1 MSPTLRSDQLI
12 WLADSLPTS
21 NFPDVTEKILG
32 DFFQRLEE
40 FRDDLQKLEAR
51 DFERILPRSRET
63 PTHYKWHMLTAPD
76 RSFTVWLHEYK
87 PRASRSSGYAQTI
100 HNHRYP
106 MSALVLTGGYQCTKY
121 RVEKSHG
128 DDDRASI
135 QVITGWQLGGGSV
148 YSMRENEFH
157 SVTQIEDGTMSLL
170 VQGRPSRPYS
180 VSVDASSR
188 RTSCHFPIE
197 GRLDRLRSCLTTDH
211 RRVHHAGS

>member
-1 MSPTLRSDQLI
+1 MSMALPSGQLT

-21 NFPDVTEKILG
+21 NFPEVTEKILG
-32 DFFQRLEE
+32 DFFERLED
-40 FRDDLQKLEAR
+40 FRADLQKLEER

-63 PTHYKWHMLTAPD
+63 PTHYKWHLLTAPD

-87 PRASRSSGYAQTI
+87 PRASRSGGYAQTI

-121 RVEKSHG
+121 KVERSLG
-128 DDDRASI
+128 DDRASI
-135 QVITGWQLGGGSV
+135 QVITGWQLAGGSV

-170 VQGRPSRPYS
+170 VQGQPTRPYS
-180 VSVDASSR
+180 VSVDAGSR
-188 RTSCHFPIE
+188 RTSCHVPIE
-197 GRLDRLRSCLTTDH
+197 GRLDHLRSSLITAD
-211 RRVHHAGS
+211 RGVHHAGS

>member
-1 MSPTLRSDQLI
+1 MSPTLRSDQLT

-21 NFPDVTEKILG
+21 NFPEVTEKILG
-32 DFFQRLEE
+32 DFFEQLEN
-40 FRDDLQKLEAR
+40 FRDDLQQLEER

-87 PRASRSSGYAQTI
+87 PAASRSAGYAQTI

-106 MSALVLTGGYQCTKY
+106 MSALVLAGGYQCTKY
-121 RVEKSHG
+121 AVEKGHG
-128 DDDRASI
+128 DDQARI
-135 QVITGWQLGGGSV
+135 QGITEWQLAGGSV

-157 SVTQIEDGTMSLL
+157 SVTRIEDGTMSLL

-180 VSVDASSR
+180 VSVDARSR
-188 RTSCHFPIE
+188 RASCHVPIE
-197 GRLDRLRSCLTTDH
+197 GRLDHLRSCLTTAH
-211 RRVHHAGS
+211 RRVHHAES

>member
-1 MSPTLRSDQLI
+1 VSPTLRSRQLT

-21 NFPDVTEKILG
+21 NFPEVTEKILG
-32 DFFQRLEE
+32 DFFERLDD
-40 FRDDLQKLEAR
+40 FRDDLQNLEER
-51 DFERILPRSRET
+51 DFERMLPRSRET

-87 PRASRSSGYAQTI
+87 PRATRSSGYAQTI

-121 RVEKSHG
+121 GVDRSHG
-128 DDDRASI
+128 DDRASI
-135 QVITGWQLGGGSV
+135 QVINGWQLAGGSV
-148 YSMRENEFH
+148 YSMQENEFH
-157 SVTQIEDGTMSLL
+157 SVTQIADGTMSLL
-170 VQGRPSRPYS
+170 VQGRPSQPYS

-188 RTSCHFPIE
+188 RTSYHVPIE
-197 GRLDRLRSCLTTDH
+197 GRLDHLRSSLTMNH